1 MALDVASDPSLIGHG
16 TLLLCGAL
24 DDEGN
29 PQGTLLLA
37 FEWSYGAVR
46 VSSRMLRALA
56 KKIQFHADPSPGT
69 SLPEVVP
76 PKTFVDESPDI
87 AELQR

>member
-29 PQGTLLLA
+29 SQGTLLLA
-37 FEWSYGAVR
+37 FEKGGSWANGVFSVPGHFCGA
-46 VSSRMLRALA
+46 SDAYY
-56 KKIQFHADPSPGT
+56 QYWADKHLKSPIT
-69 SLPEVVP
+69 
-76 PKTFVDESPDI
+76 
-87 AELQR
+87 